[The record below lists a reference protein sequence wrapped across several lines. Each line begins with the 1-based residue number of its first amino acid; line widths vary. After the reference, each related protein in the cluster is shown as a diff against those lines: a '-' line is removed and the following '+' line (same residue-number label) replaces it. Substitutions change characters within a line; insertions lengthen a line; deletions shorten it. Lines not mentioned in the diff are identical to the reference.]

1 MTRKNKTPDFEQALH
16 ELEALVEKLERGDQP
31 LEEALKHFERGVAL
45 TRECQLALKAAQA
58 KVEILTRR
66 SGVSPTSDGDAADD
80 ADVEP
85 FDAPDDDGSG
95 TA

>member
-1 MTRKNKTPDFEQALH
+1 MTKKNKTPDFEQALH

-31 LEEALKHFERGVAL
+31 LDEALKHFERGVAL

-66 SGVSPTSDGDAADD
+66 SGVSAASEGETDDD
-80 ADVEP
+80 ADVAP
-85 FDAPDDDGSG
+85 FDAEDERGSG
-95 TA
+95 AA

>member
-1 MTRKNKTPDFEQALH
+1 MTKKNKTPDFEQALH
-16 ELEALVEKLERGDQP
+16 ELEALVEKLESGDQP

-66 SGVSPTSDGDAADD
+66 SGVSTASGGDADD
-80 ADVEP
+80 DSDVEP
-85 FDAPDDDGSG
+85 FDALDERGPG
-95 TA
+95 AE

>member
-1 MTRKNKTPDFEQALH
+1 MTKKNKTPDFEQALH

-66 SGVSPTSDGDAADD
+66 SGVAAASGDDD

-85 FDAPDDDGSG
+85 FDPEDESG
-95 TA
+95 AGTP

>member
-1 MTRKNKTPDFEQALH
+1 MTKKNKTPDFEQALH

-31 LEEALKHFERGVAL
+31 LEDALKHFERGVAL

-66 SGVSPTSDGDAADD
+66 SGLAAAAGDADDD

-85 FDAPDDDGSG
+85 FDADDDNGDG
-95 TA
+95 AP